1 MKFDMAHTRP
11 SSIAKH
17 KRKAAA
23 TVNSGGHSR
32 NAALQELAR
41 RYPDKEE
48 VGYFWKD
55 PRAKTTRTRRWTIRD
70 LDPRAF
76 QTGTLSKN
84 EDLKCLHLCLS
95 EWLIVKATERALI
108 R

>member
-1 MKFDMAHTRP
+1 MHNEGPVDIIFLTITEWITPFFHATGHTP
-11 SSIAKH
+11 NMITTYSLICGL
-17 KRKAAA
+17 AA
-23 TVNSGGHSR
+23 VYC
-32 NAALQELAR
+32 LW
-41 RYPDKEE
+41 K
-48 VGYFWKD
+48 GYLVAFVSLF
-55 PRAKTTRTRRWTIRD
+55 
-70 LDPRAF
+70 LDQRAF

>member
-23 TVNSGGHSR
+23 ARKSAATVKSGAHSR
-32 NAALQELAR
+32 NAALRELAR

-48 VGYFWKD
+48 VGYMWKD

-70 LDPRAF
+70 LKKFREYQKEEKSLKD
-76 QTGTLSKN
+76 KN
-84 EDLKCLHLCLS
+84 T
-95 EWLIVKATERALI
+95 WWFF
-108 R
+108 